1 MLVFGYL
8 IGEFSVKCYSYYRIV
23 GISNTIRT
31 FFVDRSIGLR
41 CFSVGSSYECM
52 LFVIGIG
59 VSAEK
64 GIAFGVVFLY
74 LCEFSVFAVLTIV
87 AYFIVF
93 VKI

>member
-1 MLVFGYL
+1 
-8 IGEFSVKCYSYYRIV
+8 
-23 GISNTIRT
+23 
-31 FFVDRSIGLR
+31 
-41 CFSVGSSYECM
+41 M

-74 LCEFSVFAVLTIV
+74 LCEFSVVVVLIIV